1 MKKATPIAITRLI
14 DEINNLLPL
23 VNNCNN
29 YASTYDGGTFP
40 YYIML
45 DDFITVKNQFVYIK
59 QSNFS
64 NIYPFEKRYNLNNKD
79 QFSVNGVKALLY
91 DLRLIK
97 KSFKNLLNNN

>member
-1 MKKATPIAITRLI
+1 MKKITPIAVDRLI

-23 VNNCNN
+23 VDNSNN
-29 YASTYDGGTFP
+29 YASTYDGGTLP
-40 YYIML
+40 YYIIL
-45 DDFITVKNQFVYIK
+45 KECISIKNQFVYIK

-79 QFSVNGVKALLY
+79 EFSVNGVKALLY

-97 KSFKNLLNNN
+97 KTFKNLLNNN